1 MNEGRRRPLTWLL
14 AVGVAA
20 GCRAGPPSPAG
31 PPQQQPSPTSPPAS
45 PATPESPAPA
55 PSARRPPPLA
65 GEVAGQ
71 VVLPAGLGQAGPA
84 PGEAPPAAPLDGL
97 RVALLDAAGEPVRDE
112 AAAPRVTATDASGQF
127 RFRGPLPARHLV
139 VAVTLPGGLGVMRA
153 LTLRDARDRPLTLDL
168 AATLTATH
176 VLDRLLLGQPDPLGL
191 LERLPSALEAATREA
206 ARAALALAAPAP
218 APRLTPTATMAELD
232 RLRRSNPALEAL
244 LAQLEQALPRPALQ
258 EPADGVPALQAW
270 LGDAPSHLLRA
281 ADQSMYVA
289 LERVWRIDR
298 EGVLQAVLGGG
309 TVPVDEAEGRPGRE
323 VHVDGLGGICL
334 DQDGRLAALAGGRL
348 VRLEADDTLTT
359 VEPRVPRAA
368 ELLGRLGEAWLLA
381 TPGTSGV
388 EVTRLSSGGRLTRLA
403 WVPAPSSCHG
413 IGVGLDAPRGV
424 LVGFQRTGPG
434 AELRLQL
441 VDPATGA
448 VSPWQPP
455 PEARPP
461 ARVTQQGR
469 LVTLLAGK
477 ARVWHPSG
485 EAPRAVG
492 GVDALPTSVF
502 LPDAEGPA
510 LLGFH
515 GVVQQGEARGLTRV
529 AGALPAGAAPLPP
542 PFAPE
547 GLASAPDGGTWLID
561 AETGALL
568 RLEPS
573 GGTRPVPPEGDARS
587 WEGAPAR
594 PRRLR
599 TGPDGVVWLEATYLA
614 PGEAPEATRVGLC
627 RLAADGRGTLQHL
640 APAGVEVVDFAP
652 GTGGR
657 CHLVLSPRVGG
668 ASLVERTPD
677 GGVRTLLAQAPGA
690 PVTPDAPPLAG
701 CNLAV
706 SPEGTVWLLGEG
718 RLTRF
723 RPGEGAQVVLRGRRF
738 TRPRFPLRG
747 LELGPD
753 GALYHTPGD
762 ATPRAGRV
770 LRFDPKARTEA
781 VVVGEGAGL
790 DAGGPP
796 PAPHSP
802 AFTPAGELAY
812 LDARSRRVQ
821 RVPREALVGT
831 PYLPSAAEEG
841 P

>member
-1 MNEGRRRPLTWLL
+1 MRR
-14 AVGVAA
+14 
-20 GCRAGPPSPAG
+20 PSPA
-31 PPQQQPSPTSPPAS
+31 
-45 PATPESPAPA
+45 
-55 PSARRPPPLA
+55 A
-65 GEVAGQ
+65 GEVTGQ
-71 VVLPAGLGQAGPA
+71 VLLPDGLDQPGLA
-84 PGEAPPAAPLDGL
+84 PGEAPRAAPLDGL

-112 AAAPRVTATDASGQF
+112 AEAPRVTATDASGQF

-153 LTLRDARDRPLTLDL
+153 LALRDARDRPLKLDL

-176 VLDRLLLGQPDPLGL
+176 VLDRLLLDQPDRLGL
-191 LERLPSALEAATREA
+191 FERLPSPVEGATREA

-218 APRLTPTATMAELD
+218 TLRLTPAATMAELD
-232 RLRRSNPALEAL
+232 RLRRSSPALEAL
-244 LAQLEQALPRPALQ
+244 LAQLEQALPRPALR

-270 LGDAPSHLLRA
+270 LGGAPSHLLQG
-281 ADQSMYVA
+281 ADQRLYMA
-289 LERVWRIDR
+289 LDRVWRIDR
-298 EGVLQAVLGGG
+298 AGALQAVLGGG
-309 TVPVDEAEGRPGRE
+309 TVPLAEAEGRPGRE
-323 VHVDGLGGICL
+323 VHVAGLGGLCL

-359 VEPRVPRAA
+359 VEPRVPRSA
-368 ELLGRLGEAWLLA
+368 ELLGRVGGAWLLA
-381 TPGTSGV
+381 TTATSGV
-388 EVTRLSSGGRLTRLA
+388 EVARLSSGGRLTRLA
-403 WVPAPSSCHG
+403 WVPAPSACHG
-413 IGVGLDAPRGV
+413 IGVGLEAQRGV

-448 VSPWQPP
+448 VSRWQPP

-485 EAPRAVG
+485 EASRAVG

-502 LPDAEGPA
+502 LPDAEGPV

-515 GVVQQGEARGLTRV
+515 GVVQLGEARGLTRV
-529 AGALPAGAAPLPP
+529 AGALPAGAAPQPP

-547 GLASAPDGGTWLID
+547 GLAAAPDGGTWLID
-561 AETGALL
+561 AETGALM

-587 WEGAPAR
+587 WEGALAR

-627 RLAADGRGTLQHL
+627 RLAADGRGSLLHL

-652 GTGGR
+652 GVGGR
-657 CHLVLSPRVGG
+657 CHLVLSPRIGG

-677 GGVRTLLAQAPGA
+677 GSVRTLLAQAPGA
-690 PVTPDAPPLAG
+690 PETPEAPPLAT

-802 AFTPAGELAY
+802 AFSAAGELAY